1 MDPLSQG
8 VLGAALPQSISNKKS
23 LGIIGVIGF
32 LSGLAPDLDILIR
45 SESDPLLFLEF
56 HRQFTHSLIFIPFG
70 GFICAVFLFFLIS
83 KRFNICFKD
92 TWIYSTLGYATH
104 GLLDA
109 CTSYGT
115 LLFWPFTQ
123 ARITWNNISII
134 DPLFTIPLLIL
145 IIVASLKQ
153 KKIFAIVGVLWAVSY
168 LLLGVYQKNEAV
180 KIGKEIA
187 KNRGHDV
194 IRIDVKP
201 SIGNLLLWKLI
212 YETEDEFYIDA
223 IRLGWNPKVFKGES
237 IDKINT
243 QTAFPWLVLKS
254 QQAIDIE
261 RFRWF
266 SNGYIAI
273 NPKNKNQILD
283 IRYSAIPNQIGG
295 LWGIELSEGKP
306 NNYHV
311 KYITNRTIS
320 SDRLK
325 VIKKML
331 FD

>member
-1 MDPLSQG
+1 LDPLTQG
-8 VLGAALPQSISNKKS
+8 TLAAILPQSISNKKS
-23 LGIIGVIGF
+23 LGIIGIIGF
-32 LSGLAPDLDILIR
+32 LSGLAPDLDILIK
-45 SESDPLLFLEF
+45 SENDPLLFLEF

-70 GFICAVFLFFLIS
+70 GLICATFLFFLIS
-83 KRFNICFKD
+83 RKFNISFKD

-123 ARITWNNISII
+123 TRIAWNNISII
-134 DPLFTIPLLIL
+134 DPLFTVPLLIL
-145 IIVASLKQ
+145 IVLAGLKQ
-153 KKIFAIVGVLWAVSY
+153 KKIFAVIAAIWAVSY

-201 SIGNLLLWKLI
+201 SIGNLLLWKSI
-212 YETEDEFYIDA
+212 YETQDEFYVDA
-223 IRLGWNPKVFKGES
+223 IRLGWNPKIFKGES

-243 QTAFPWLVLKS
+243 RTAFPWLILKS

-273 NPKNKNQILD
+273 NPNNKNQIFD

-295 LWGIELSEGKP
+295 LWGIELSKEKP
-306 NNYHV
+306 NNHHV
-311 KYITNRTIS
+311 RYVTNRTIS
-320 SDRLK
+320 SDRLRIFK
-325 VIKKML
+325 EML
-331 FD
+331 FN

>member
-1 MDPLSQG
+1 LDPLTQG
-8 VLGAALPQSISNKKS
+8 AIAAALPQSVSNKRS
-23 LGIIGVIGF
+23 LGTIGIIGF

-45 SESDPLLFLEF
+45 SENDPLLFLEF

-70 GFICAVFLFFLIS
+70 GLVCAVFLFFLIS
-83 KRFNICFKD
+83 KRSNISFKC

-123 ARITWNNISII
+123 TRIAWNNISII
-134 DPLFTIPLLIL
+134 DPLFTIPILIL
-145 IIVASLKQ
+145 IVLAGLKQ
-153 KKIFAIVGVLWAVSY
+153 KKIFAVMAIIWAVSY

-201 SIGNLLLWKLI
+201 SIGNLLLWKSI
-212 YETEDEFYIDA
+212 YETQDKFYIDA
-223 IRLGWNPKVFKGES
+223 IRLGWSPKVFKGKN
-237 IDKINT
+237 IDKIHT
-243 QTAFPWLVLKS
+243 ETAFPWLMLKS
-254 QQAIDIE
+254 QQAKDIE

-273 NPKNKNQILD
+273 NPNNKNQILD
-283 IRYSAIPNQIGG
+283 IRYSTLPNEIGG
-295 LWGIELSEGKP
+295 LWGIELSKEKT
-306 NNYHV
+306 NNSHV

-320 SDRLK
+320 K
-325 VIKKML
+325 TKFKEFKEML
-331 FD
+331 FN